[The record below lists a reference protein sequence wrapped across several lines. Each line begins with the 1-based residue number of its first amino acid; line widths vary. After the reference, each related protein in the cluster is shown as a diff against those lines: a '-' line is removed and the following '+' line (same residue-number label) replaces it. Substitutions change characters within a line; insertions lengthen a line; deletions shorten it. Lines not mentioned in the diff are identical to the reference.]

1 MGVQFPR
8 VISRRYNDRILH
20 DDEEKS
26 EMGKG
31 YHEDIIFL
39 LRIFFL
45 FFFIEFTFKR
55 LLRLLSFSFQSKS
68 YYRFTRYLLMEEN
81 IFFKYSRFLIF

>member
-1 MGVQFPR
+1 MGIQFPR

-45 FFFIEFTFKR
+45 FFFS
-55 LLRLLSFSFQSKS
+55 LNLLSNVC
-68 YYRFTRYLLMEEN
+68 YVCYRSLSNRKV
-81 IFFKYSRFLIF
+81 IIDSRGIC